1 MHSQYYLLVAR
12 VCITLRITISG
23 KSNPKPTCVFFRRV
37 SFDVVSLFKMDEQL
51 PSIVTSVFVGLVYFF
66 TLWSFI
72 SQVTEES
79 VLIIKDFGIQL
90 RILYRS
96 GSEETK
102 V

>member
-1 MHSQYYLLVAR
+1 MAVISACFVMLL
-12 VCITLRITISG
+12 
-23 KSNPKPTCVFFRRV
+23 
-37 SFDVVSLFKMDEQL
+37 
-51 PSIVTSVFVGLVYFF
+51 SV
-66 TLWSFI
+66 WSFA

-102 V
+102 VSFEATLCNIPDDCDDDINLYHFL